1 MPTWSK
7 ISHISLSTRDKD
19 VTSQWL
25 ERVLGFASFEE
36 VHGEGWSGVMLIHAP
51 SATVMECQ
59 QHDANQGEVFDPT
72 RTGLD
77 HIGFLVTSR
86 EALDEWQAHF
96 EQLGIDYTPVAER
109 DYGSVLTFRD
119 PDQRQ
124 FEMFFR
130 PDHP

>member
-7 ISHISLSTRDKD
+7 VSHISFSTRDKD
-19 VTSQWL
+19 VTRAWF
-25 ERVLGFASFEE
+25 ERVLDFKAFED
-36 VHGEGWSGVMLIHAP
+36 VHGEGWSGVMLIHPP

-59 QHDANQGEVFDPT
+59 QHDANQGEEFDPR

-77 HIGFLVTSR
+77 HIGFLVPSR
-86 EALDEWQAHF
+86 ADLDQWQSHF
-96 EQLGIDYTPVAER
+96 EELGVDYTTVADK

-124 FEMFFR
+124 FEMFYR